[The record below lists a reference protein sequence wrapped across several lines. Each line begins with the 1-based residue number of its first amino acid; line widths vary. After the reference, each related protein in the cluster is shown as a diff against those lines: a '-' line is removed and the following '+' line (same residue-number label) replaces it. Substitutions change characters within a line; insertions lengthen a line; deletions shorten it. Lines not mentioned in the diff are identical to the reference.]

1 MNVKNYK
8 KLDQFELKDVN
19 DLKIGDVIY
28 DEKQET
34 IEYVISCFSD
44 FIQDEVS
51 NLVFNSTYDVFRKV
65 R

>member
-8 KLDQFELKDVN
+8 QLDQFELKDIN

-28 DEKQET
+28 NEKQET
-34 IEYVISCFSD
+34 IEYVISYFSD

-51 NLVFNSTYDVFRKV
+51 NLVFNSTYVVFRKV